1 MFHELN
7 RRYPATAIG
16 VVISPLPIIAVILML
31 LSKRAKGNSLAF
43 VIGWVVGLAI
53 VGGVGLALAVP
64 QDLSSGTGP
73 SVAAS
78 VIRFV
83 FGVLFLLLAYR
94 RWTRRPQPGRHP
106 TMPKWL
112 NFIDSFTPLRALGLA
127 LLLSAA
133 NPKNLLLTL
142 AAALDIAQSTLGSI
156 QSVMALAVF
165 IVIASTSVAAPV
177 ILFLVSGEKAAST
190 LEGWRAWLTANNTTV
205 MTVLLLVLGVV
216 LIGEGI
222 NGVL

>member
-1 MFHELN
+1 
-7 RRYPATAIG
+7 
-16 VVISPLPIIAVILML
+16 
-31 LSKRAKGNSLAF
+31 
-43 VIGWVVGLAI
+43 
-53 VGGVGLALAVP
+53 
-64 QDLSSGTGP
+64 
-73 SVAAS
+73 
-78 VIRFV
+78 
-83 FGVLFLLLAYR
+83 
-94 RWTRRPQPGRHP
+94 
-106 TMPKWL
+106 MPKWL